1 MAILA
6 AQQITQTGLKPVYT
20 AATLAG
26 DIIINTGIQ
35 YFHVKNGSGVSVT
48 LSVIPVV
55 TTVIDPLLGVLV
67 KETASLTLA
76 AGEAGFLGPF
86 ETNAFNNASGQ
97 LTINYTSVTTVT
109 VAALY
114 I

>member
-1 MAILA
+1 MAILT
-6 AQQITQTGLKPVYT
+6 AQEITQAGLKPVYS
-20 AATLAG
+20 AATVAG
-26 DIIINTGIQ
+26 DILVNTGIQ

-48 LSVIPVV
+48 SSVVPVI
-55 TTVIDPLLGVLV
+55 TTVVDPLLGDLI

-76 AGEAGFLGPF
+76 AGEEGFLGPF
-86 ETNAFNNASGQ
+86 ETSAFNDASGQ
-97 LTINYTSVTTVT
+97 LTINYTAAASVT